1 MGGRGKYYIKTCR
14 GEDAKHRV
22 STLDFCKNIMSKGHN
37 LRKVAQKKEATFL
50 DSLLI
55 LSI

>member
-1 MGGRGKYYIKTCR
+1 MKGDGYYNESYR

-22 STLDFCKNIMSKGHN
+22 STLGFCKNIMSIGHN
-37 LRKVAQKKEATFL
+37 LRKVAQQKEAIFL